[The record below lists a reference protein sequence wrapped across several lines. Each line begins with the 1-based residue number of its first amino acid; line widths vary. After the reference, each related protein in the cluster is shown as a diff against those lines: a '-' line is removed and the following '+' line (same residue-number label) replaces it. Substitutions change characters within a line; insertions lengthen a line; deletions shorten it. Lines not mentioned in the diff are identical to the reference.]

1 MRDEGA
7 QAKGGVLQAMRD
19 VLQANRDA
27 RQAQGDVHQGKRDV
41 PQAKEDTPQA
51 SIDTQQARDS
61 APQLKGDTPQAKEE
75 GAERMA
81 TADGPKAAGNNTLSE
96 VHPVERQRHFSSKG
110 STQAQLLP
118 GDVDTAEAQQE
129 KQHEEQPKAK
139 TPLKPVRVVRYYHYS
154 SPGLDCALLWL
165 PRTALHKVKYWCAFA
180 LRICFQGIPQLSI
193 CDLITVK

>member
-1 MRDEGA
+1 MTSPNPKSATEKGAAASARSPTQQAMRDEGA
-7 QAKGGVLQAMRD
+7 QAQGHAHQAKGGVLQAMGGD
-19 VLQANRDA
+19 LQANRDA
-27 RQAQGDVHQGKRDV
+27 RQAQGDVHQAKRDV

-96 VHPVERQRHFSSKG
+96 VHPVEQQRQRHFSSKG

-154 SPGLDCALLWL
+154 SPGLDCAL
-165 PRTALHKVKYWCAFA
+165 
-180 LRICFQGIPQLSI
+180 S
-193 CDLITVK
+193 